1 MSIKRKRQDTERG
14 RLRNKKRRRDQKRGE
29 RVNKEKM
36 RLYDKKDLNIRRK
49 LERDQKRK
57 KPKRKKNRK
66 RESIE
71 FKTEKPNIKICFTN

>member
-36 RLYDKKDLNIRRK
+36 GLYDKKDLNIRRK
-49 LERDQKRK
+49 LERDQKWK
-57 KPKRKKNRK
+57 KPKRKK
-66 RESIE
+66 IE
-71 FKTEKPNIKICFTN
+71 KGKVLSLKQRNQT